1 MPEKFGHLP
10 LWRLRYIILLDWSGF
25 WGRLLLL
32 LAIVTILVAV
42 VLTIRV
48 LARVATSTAI
58 LIQSLVRATAVLV
71 ELDLLIG
78 VP

>member
-25 WGRLLLL
+25 RGRLLLF
-32 LAIVTILVAV
+32 LAIVAIFVAV

-48 LARVATSTAI
+48 LT
-58 LIQSLVRATAVLV
+58 
-71 ELDLLIG
+71 
-78 VP
+78 

>member
-25 WGRLLLL
+25 WGRLLLF
-32 LAIVTILVAV
+32 LAIVTIFVAV

-48 LARVATSTAI
+48 LA
-58 LIQSLVRATAVLV
+58 
-71 ELDLLIG
+71 
-78 VP
+78 